1 MVKKSD
7 VFVAISIAVFVLSLA
22 YVTSLGGLGPLPPV
36 DARKIAYAYLNLTY
50 NPWQPFLTAFAL
62 ESVTAII
69 WDFRGLDTLYETAV
83 FYGAIIASIAL
94 YRGVKISLS
103 KKEWG
108 KLGLSPIAKTV
119 TRLSFVLIPT
129 VAASVALHGHLTP
142 GGGFQAGS
150 IATVVIVLA
159 IIIFSRYFL
168 PKHGVSKNRALLFR
182 SIGLM
187 GVGLTSIAILL
198 ASLALGTNAYIF
210 QNQAKLNSPLSFP
223 ARVDDYTLG
232 GSLLFFNLFE
242 FIAVVFGFTIVFL
255 LLSVS
260 EEEVRKVVTRD

>member
-1 MVKKSD
+1 MVAKTD
-7 VFVAISIAVFVLSLA
+7 VFVAISIAIFVLSLA
-22 YVTSLGGLGPLPPV
+22 YITSLGGLGPLPPV
-36 DARKIAYAYLNLTY
+36 DVRDIAYQYLNLTY
-50 NPWQPFLTAFAL
+50 NPWRRFLTSFAL

-94 YRGVKISLS
+94 YRGVKITHSR
-103 KKEWG
+103 G
-108 KLGLSPIAKTV
+108 GTGLSPIAKTV

-159 IIIFSRYFL
+159 IIVFSRYFL
-168 PKHGVSKNRALLFR
+168 PGHGLSKERALLLR
-182 SIGLM
+182 SIGLL
-187 GVGLTSIAILL
+187 GVGLTSIGLL
-198 ASLALGTNAYIF
+198 LISFLLGVNAYIF
-210 QNQAKLNSPLSFP
+210 QNQAKLDAPLSYP
-223 ARVDDYTLG
+223 SLVDDYTLG
-232 GSLLFFNLFE
+232 GSLLFFNLSE
-242 FIAVVFGFTIVFL
+242 FIAVAFGFMIVFL

-260 EEEVRKVVTRD
+260 EEDVREVVTRD

>member
-1 MVKKSD
+1 MVRKSD
-7 VFVAISIAVFVLSLA
+7 VIVAASIAVFVLSLS

-36 DARKIAYAYLNLTY
+36 DVRRIAYAYLNLTY
-50 NPWQPFLTAFAL
+50 NPWKPFLTAFAL
-62 ESVTAII
+62 ESVTSIV

-94 YRGVKISLS
+94 YRGVKMGSA
-103 KKEWG
+103 KKGWSR
-108 KLGLSPIAKTV
+108 LGLSPIAKTV
-119 TRLSFVLIPT
+119 TRISFVLIPT

-159 IIIFSRYFL
+159 IIVFSRYFL
-168 PKHGVSKNRALLFR
+168 PRHGVSKDRALLLR

-187 GVGLTSIAILL
+187 GVGLTSIAVLL
-198 ASLALGTNAYIF
+198 AALILGANAYIF
-210 QNQAKLNSPLSFP
+210 QNQAKLNSPLGFP
-223 ARVDDYTLG
+223 ARIDDYTLG
-232 GSLLFFNLFE
+232 GSLIFFNLFE
-242 FIAVVFGFTIVFL
+242 FIAVAFGFTIVFL

-260 EEEVRKVVTRD
+260 EEEVRKVVTGD